1 MLMDCELSF
10 SGKEES
16 WGGTNIGSDGKNVCS
31 IIILS
36 LGEGFFGVVSTQ
48 SNDVNNG
55 VNVESIEMEALQTE
69 PQLEP
74 EEQLHDT
81 VRI

>member
-1 MLMDCELSF
+1 MM
-10 SGKEES
+10 
-16 WGGTNIGSDGKNVCS
+16 
-31 IIILS
+31 LS

-74 EEQLHDT
+74 EEQLHAT

>member
-36 LGEGFFGVVSTQ
+36 LGEGFFGVVSRQ
-48 SNDVNNG
+48 SKDVING
-55 VNVESIEMEALQTE
+55 DNVESIEMEALQIE
-69 PQLEP
+69 AQLEP

>member
-1 MLMDCELSF
+1 MLMGCELSF

-16 WGGTNIGSDGKNVCS
+16 WGGTNIESDGKNACS
-31 IIILS
+31 IMILS
-36 LGEGFFGVVSTQ
+36 LGEGLVGVVSTQ